1 MRYLL
6 DTSVIS
12 EFRKTAPNPAVLD
25 WLNQIEPETVYLSV
39 ITVGELQKG
48 IERLDAGP
56 RKGALQAWLAEDLPA
71 RFAGRIVVLDI
82 DVLRTWGTLLARLER
97 SGKVMPVI
105 DALIAATA
113 LHGGFTLVT
122 RNVADF
128 AHSGVKVHNPWG

>member
-6 DTSVIS
+6 DTNVIS
-12 EFRKTAPNPAVLD
+12 EFRKAQPNEFVLE
-25 WLNQIEPETVYLSV
+25 WLNQVEPETVYLSV

-48 IERLDAGP
+48 IERLDDGT
-56 RKGALQAWLAEDLPA
+56 RKTSLQAWLANDLLA

-97 SGKVMPVI
+97 SGKMMPVI

-122 RNVADF
+122 RNAADF
-128 AHSGVKVHNPWG
+128 AHSGVKVHNPWR